1 MSGKPPTHP
10 KLNTRKNKKNLSSG
24 IFNATDTIVK
34 FKRNA
39 DTIMAKVEKQDGSF
53 KTIVLSTKEAIQ
65 SVLKAIERNRP
76 VKFKVIQLNKSIVI
90 KSYRIT
96 EEAAKQ
102 FMDLQA

>member
-1 MSGKPPTHP
+1 
-10 KLNTRKNKKNLSSG
+10 
-24 IFNATDTIVK
+24 
-34 FKRNA
+34 
-39 DTIMAKVEKQDGSF
+39 MAKVEKQDGSF